1 MTVYLLVYLGGVLT
15 ILSPCILPVLP
26 FVFAGS
32 GRPFARSALPL
43 LLGMMA
49 TFALVGSLAVVG
61 GRWAAHANEIGRW
74 IALAVFALFGVALL
88 SQRLSAALSRPLIAL
103 GNRLHAAADSRRG
116 VTGSLLLGAAT
127 GLLWAPCAGPIL
139 GLVLTGAAV
148 SGPSVRTS
156 LLLLAYGAGAATSL
170 AVALLAGGRV
180 FAALKRSLGAE
191 EWLRRALGAVVL
203 VAVFAVALGAD
214 RGFLTRV
221 SQASTT
227 SLEARLLTRF
237 DPQAAQSMNALTR
250 MPELSG
256 ATGWVNSAPLTR
268 AALKGHVVLVDFWTY
283 SCINCLRT
291 LPYLRAWD
299 QRYRD
304 SGLIVLGVHSPEFAF
319 ERSESNVRRAVSELG
334 IRYPVVIDNNFTL
347 WRAFD
352 NQYWPA
358 HFLVDAQGR
367 IRDRHFGE
375 GDYETTERMLRMLLM
390 EAGATLPAAAGE
402 AAPGAGIEAAA
413 SATRDTRSPE
423 TYLGYARAQR
433 MAGPGVTRDGPA
445 EYSSAA
451 VSELND
457 WGLDGSWSVGAQAVR
472 LVSPGGRIVYRFRG
486 RDLHLVLGPRLD
498 GRPVRFRVTLDG
510 QSPGS
515 AHGADVAPDGAG
527 TVTEQRLY
535 QLVRQDDLEQ
545 PHTFAIEFLDPGVEA
560 FAFTFG

>member
-1 MTVYLLVYLGGVLT
+1 MVYLLVYLGGVLT

-43 LLGMMA
+43 LLGMTA

-74 IALAVFALFGVALL
+74 IALAVFALFGLALL
-88 SQRLSAALSRPLIAL
+88 SPSLSAALSRPLIAL
-103 GNRLHAAADSRRG
+103 ANRLHAAADSRQG

-180 FAALKRSLGAE
+180 FAALKRTLGAE
-191 EWLRRALGAVVL
+191 EWLRRALGAAVL
-203 VAVFAVALGAD
+203 VAVFAVAAGAD
-214 RGFLTRV
+214 RGVLTRV

-227 SLEARLLTRF
+227 GLEARLLTRF
-237 DPQAAQSMNALTR
+237 DPQAAQSMNELTR

-268 AALKGHVVLVDFWTY
+268 AGLRGHVVLVDFWTY

-299 QRYRD
+299 ERYRD

-319 ERSESNVRRAVSELG
+319 ERNAGNVQRAVSELG
-334 IRYPVVIDNNFTL
+334 IRYPVALDNNFAL

-352 NQYWPA
+352 NRYWPA

-367 IRDRHFGE
+367 IRETHYGE
-375 GDYETTERMLRMLLM
+375 GDYDATERMLRMLLM
-390 EAGATLPAAAGE
+390 EAGATLPAGGE
-402 AAPGAGIEAAA
+402 AAAGAGVEAAA

-423 TYLGYARAQR
+423 TYLGYERSQR
-433 MAGPGVTRDGPA
+433 MAGPGATRDRPA

-457 WGLDGSWSVGAQAVR
+457 WGLDGRWSVGAQAAR
-472 LVSPGGRIVYRFRG
+472 LDSPDGRIVYRFRG
-486 RDLHLVLGPRLD
+486 RDLHLVLGPGSD

-510 QSPGS
+510 QPPGS
-515 AHGADVAPDGAG
+515 AHGADVASDGAG
-527 TVTEQRLY
+527 AVTEQRLY
-535 QLVRQDDLEQ
+535 QLLRQDDFEQ

>member
-43 LLGMMA
+43 LLGMAA

-61 GRWAAHANEIGRW
+61 GRWAAQANEVGRW
-74 IALAVFALFGVALL
+74 IALAVFALFGLALL
-88 SQRLSAALSRPLIAL
+88 SPRLSSALTRPLIAL
-103 GNRLHAAADSRRG
+103 GNRLHAAADSRQG
-116 VTGSLLLGAAT
+116 ITGSLVLGAAT

-139 GLVLTGAAV
+139 GLVLTGAAI

-180 FAALKRSLGAE
+180 YAALKRSLGAE
-191 EWLRRALGAVVL
+191 EWLRRALGATVL
-203 VAVFAVALGAD
+203 VAVFAVAVGAD
-214 RGFLTRV
+214 RGVLTRV

-227 SLEARLLTRF
+227 GLESRLLTRF
-237 DPQAAQSMNALTR
+237 DLQAAQSISAPTR

-268 AALKGHVVLVDFWTY
+268 AALKGHVVLIDFWTY

-299 QRYRD
+299 ERYRD

-319 ERSESNVRRAVSELG
+319 EHSPDNVRRAVSELG
-334 IRYPVVIDNNFTL
+334 IRYPVALDNDFAL

-352 NQYWPA
+352 NRYWPA
-358 HFLVDAQGR
+358 HFLIDAQGR
-367 IRDRHFGE
+367 IRAHHFGE
-375 GDYETTERMLRMLLM
+375 GDYDETERMLRTLLM
-390 EAGATLPAAAGE
+390 EAGATLPAASAT
-402 AAPGAGIEAAA
+402 APGAGIEAAA

-423 TYLGYARAQR
+423 TYLGYARAER
-433 MAGPGVTRDGPA
+433 MTGPGVTRDQA
-445 EYSSAA
+445 ADYSSA
-451 VSELND
+451 VSDLND
-457 WGLDGSWSVGAQAVR
+457 WGLDGRWSVGAQAVR
-472 LVSPGGRIVYRFRG
+472 LDSPGGRIVYRFRG
-486 RDLHLVLGPRLD
+486 RDLHLVLGTGAK

-515 AHGADVAPDGAG
+515 AHGADVAPDGG
-527 TVTEQRLY
+527 GVVTDQRLY
-535 QLVRQDDLEQ
+535 QLLRQGDLEQ
-545 PHTFAIEFLDPGVEA
+545 AHTFAIEFMDPGVEA

>member
-1 MTVYLLVYLGGVLT
+1 MTVYLLVYLGGVFT

-26 FVFAGS
+26 FVFASS

-43 LLGMMA
+43 LLGMAA

-61 GRWAAHANEIGRW
+61 GRWAAQANEVGRW
-74 IALAVFALFGVALL
+74 IALAVFAVFGLALL
-88 SQRLSAALSRPLIAL
+88 STRLSTALSQPLIAL
-103 GNRLHAAADSRRG
+103 GNRLHGAADARRG
-116 VTGSLLLGAAT
+116 VIGSLLLGAAT

-148 SGPSVRTS
+148 YGPSVRTS

-170 AVALLAGGRV
+170 AVVLLAGGRV

-191 EWLRRALGAVVL
+191 EWLRRALGATVL
-203 VAVFAVALGAD
+203 VAVFAVAVGAD
-214 RGFLTRV
+214 RGVLTRV
-221 SQASTT
+221 SHASTT
-227 SLEARLLTRF
+227 GLESRLLTRF
-237 DPQAAQSMNALTR
+237 DPQAAQSMSALKR

-299 QRYRD
+299 ERYRD

-319 ERSESNVRRAVSELG
+319 EHSPDNVRRAVSELG
-334 IRYPVVIDNNFTL
+334 IRYPVALDNDFAL

-352 NQYWPA
+352 NRYWPA
-358 HFLVDAQGR
+358 HFLIDAQGR
-367 IRDRHFGE
+367 VRERHYGE
-375 GDYETTERMLRMLLM
+375 GDYEETERMLRTLLM
-390 EAGATLPAAAGE
+390 EAGATLPASGE

-413 SATRDTRSPE
+413 SATRDSRSPE
-423 TYLGYARAQR
+423 TYLGYARAER
-433 MAGPGVTRDGPA
+433 MAGPGVTRDRPA
-445 EYSSAA
+445 EYSSTA
-451 VSELND
+451 VSDLND
-457 WGLDGSWSVGAQAVR
+457 WGLDGRWSVGPQAVR
-472 LVSPGGRIVYRFRG
+472 LDSPGGRIVYRFRG
-486 RDLHLVLGPRLD
+486 RDLHLVLGPAAD

-510 QSPGS
+510 QSPGA

-527 TVTEQRLY
+527 AVTEQRLY
-535 QLVRQDDLEQ
+535 QLVRQDDPER
-545 PHTFAIEFLDPGVEA
+545 PHTFTIEFMDPGVEA